1 MKAKDDSR
9 KRDTKAMSSHA
20 IVVDSFDEL
29 GRFRDVMMV
38 QETRTRNCGSH
49 ESTDPGSPTHSLNE
63 DHLETVMQDS
73 VLEYVMIATP
83 DVPNEECAHPAVAPV
98 EEDLTIVEDDFVLL
112 SAEESSLNGTSMST
126 SWWSTLQQY
135 TSTTVQQGGEWT
147 NKLLDATLSNIQPR
161 KSGIHASYDW
171 VSDTKVEGGRLIL
184 PGQLISWDDNLD
196 VPLEGQGIPTGRD
209 TMKKDPTS
217 SVIMVSAYDLL
228 ACQTSE
234 GRDWLLTS
242 GHTVSFPMALAR
254 ITKQRSL
261 DFARH
266 VSGRVKQS
274 STRMKQQVIHFLSP
288 PLASAA
294 GIIHC
299 SLDWLFPVN
308 IEMELGPG
316 RIDSFA
322 PTGRKTQN
330 IELSTVMDM
339 QHRLTV
345 KEHTIR

>member
-1 MKAKDDSR
+1 MPSQ
-9 KRDTKAMSSHA
+9 A
-20 IVVDSFDEL
+20 IIVDSFDEL
-29 GRFRDVMMV
+29 RDVDF
-38 QETRTRNCGSH
+38 QETSHCGSH
-49 ESTDPGSPTHSLNE
+49 ESANPAGSPTHSLNE

-73 VLEYVMIATP
+73 LLEYVMIATP
-83 DVPNEECAHPAVAPV
+83 PDILDDGCPPTADAAEE
-98 EEDLTIVEDDFVLL
+98 EELAIEDDFVLL
-112 SAEESSLNGTSMST
+112 SAEKGPCSDGTAT
-126 SWWSTLQQY
+126 LWWSTLQRY
-135 TSTTVQQGGEWT
+135 ASATAQQGGEWT
-147 NKLLDATLSNIQPR
+147 NKLLDATLSNIKPR

-184 PGQLISWDDNLD
+184 PGQLIAWDDNVE
-196 VPLEGQGIPTGRD
+196 VPLEGEGIPRD

-234 GRDWLLTS
+234 GRDWQLTS
-242 GHTVSFPMALAR
+242 LQTVSFPIALAR
-254 ITKQRSL
+254 ITKQRTL
-261 DFARH
+261 HCARH
-266 VSGRVKQS
+266 ISGRVKQS
-274 STRMKQQVIHFLSP
+274 STRMKQQVIHVLSP

-294 GIIHC
+294 VIINC
-299 SLDWLFPVN
+299 CLDWLFPMN
-308 IEMELGPG
+308 IEVEFGPG